1 MKEMKIIREEVEDI
15 LICRVLNFAKEEG
28 MTITNIKEAMGK
40 VYSHMERNAMLEKD
54 YLIK

>member
-40 VYSHMERNAMLEKD
+40 VYSHMERNAILEKD